1 MDKDT
6 VIFSDK
12 SFSDVLADIYNTSK
26 KKELQINKLVEQ
38 LSSMIK
44 SLNDASL
51 VVPLIKEYLEVSV
64 KNDEHIVRLAA
75 ILQRLILSAG
85 NRNTSDEF
93 SLTDEEKRQ
102 LMDEAEDLLNR
113 AK

>member
-38 LSSMIK
+38 LSGMIK

-51 VVPLIKEYLEVSV
+51 IVPLIKEYLEVSV
-64 KNDEHIVRLAA
+64 KNDDHLVRLAA
-75 ILQRLILSAG
+75 ILQRLIVSAG
-85 NRNTSDEF
+85 NKNTSDEF
-93 SLTDEEKRQ
+93 GLTDEEKKQ
-102 LMDEAEDLLNR
+102 LMEEAEELLNR
-113 AK
+113 SK

>member
-38 LSSMIK
+38 LSGMIK
-44 SLNDASL
+44 SLPDASL
-51 VVPLIKEYLEVSV
+51 IVPLIKEYLEVSV
-64 KNDEHIVRLAA
+64 KNDDHLVRLAA
-75 ILQRLILSAG
+75 ILQRLIVSAG
-85 NRNTSDEF
+85 NKNTTDEF
-93 SLTDEEKRQ
+93 GLTDEEKKQ
-102 LMDEAEDLLNR
+102 LMEEAEELLTR
-113 AK
+113 SK

>member
-38 LSSMIK
+38 LSGMIK

-51 VVPLIKEYLEVSV
+51 IVPLIKEYLEVSV
-64 KNDEHIVRLAA
+64 KNDDHLVRLAA
-75 ILQRLILSAG
+75 ILQRLIVSAG
-85 NRNTSDEF
+85 NKNTTDEF
-93 SLTDEEKRQ
+93 GLTDEEKKQ
-102 LMDEAEDLLNR
+102 LMEEAEELLTR
-113 AK
+113 SK

>member
-38 LSSMIK
+38 LSGMIK

-51 VVPLIKEYLEVSV
+51 IVPLIKEYLEVSV
-64 KNDEHIVRLAA
+64 KNDDHLVRLAA
-75 ILQRLILSAG
+75 ILQRLIVSAG
-85 NRNTSDEF
+85 NKNTADEF
-93 SLTDEEKRQ
+93 GLTDEEKKQ
-102 LMDEAEDLLNR
+102 LMEEAEELLTR
-113 AK
+113 SK

>member
-12 SFSDVLADIYNTSK
+12 SFSDVLADIYNNSK
-26 KKELQINKLVEQ
+26 KKEAQITKLVEQ
-38 LSSMIK
+38 LSGMIR

-64 KNDEHIVRLAA
+64 KNDDHLVRLAA
-75 ILQRLILSAG
+75 ILQRLIVSAG
-85 NRNTSDEF
+85 TNKASDEF
-93 SLTDEEKRQ
+93 GLTDEEKKQ
-102 LMDEAEDLLNR
+102 LMEEAEELLSR
-113 AK
+113 SK

>member
-1 MDKDT
+1 
-6 VIFSDK
+6 
-12 SFSDVLADIYNTSK
+12 
-26 KKELQINKLVEQ
+26 
-38 LSSMIK
+38 MIK